1 MFHRHHDAG
10 GDHAAQPQPQPG
22 RGQQWEKIIGNVVDK
37 RLLPAPY
44 PPHPKIFGV
53 QLHPE
58 GREPFRAE
66 VHVSPDDWNW
76 ENLYQPQI
84 GDVRGFVF
92 NPASGETRF
101 DMTDGRNSWAV
112 QNAETD
118 ALMGKML
125 KNQPAPLG
133 ESVTG
138 PPWVVPATCPTCGA
152 AVDQAEAA
160 MDLAPHCA
168 FCHQPLPAQPRAR
181 F

>member
-10 GDHAAQPQPQPG
+10 GDHAAQPKPG
-22 RGQQWEKIIGNVVDK
+22 REQQWEKIVGNVVDK
-37 RLLPAPY
+37 RLLPAQY

-76 ENLYQPQI
+76 EDLYQPQM

-112 QNAETD
+112 QNAESD

-125 KNQPAPLG
+125 KDQPAPMG
-133 ESVTG
+133 EAVTG
-138 PPWVVPATCPTCGA
+138 PPWVVPAICPTCGA
-152 AVDQAEAA
+152 AVDQAKAA
-160 MDLAPHCA
+160 MDLAPHCE